1 MGQKPKEST
10 VIERLAKKVQDAKT
24 ILSAIS
30 MMNLDENYPEKLK
43 KAMENFLNDSK

>member
-30 MMNLDENYPEKLK
+30 MMNLDEAYPDKLK
-43 KAMENFLNDSK
+43 QAIQSFLNDSK

>member
-10 VIERLAKKVQDAKT
+10 VIERLSKKVQDAKT

-30 MMNLDENYPEKLK
+30 MMNLDEQYPEKLK
-43 KAMENFLNDSK
+43 TAIAQFLNEGK